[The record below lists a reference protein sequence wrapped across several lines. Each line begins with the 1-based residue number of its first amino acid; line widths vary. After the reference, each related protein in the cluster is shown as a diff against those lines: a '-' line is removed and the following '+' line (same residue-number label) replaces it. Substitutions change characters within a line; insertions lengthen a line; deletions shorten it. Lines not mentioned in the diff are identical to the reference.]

1 MSTTFYVIVSTSTYL
16 MDPLTTLTFALFWPQ
31 IRGDRGI
38 GLLSMSFSWIFPDVA
53 QIGLHLGCLP
63 WGGPGETR
71 GGAFLVGRVFPW
83 RP

>member
-1 MSTTFYVIVSTSTYL
+1 MISPEGYRFPFFEGFPIGRRE
-16 MDPLTTLTFALFWPQ
+16 AA
-31 IRGDRGI
+31 DRGI
-38 GLLSMSFSWIFPDVA
+38 GLLSKSFSRISPEVA
-53 QIGLHLGCLP
+53 PNGLHLGCLP